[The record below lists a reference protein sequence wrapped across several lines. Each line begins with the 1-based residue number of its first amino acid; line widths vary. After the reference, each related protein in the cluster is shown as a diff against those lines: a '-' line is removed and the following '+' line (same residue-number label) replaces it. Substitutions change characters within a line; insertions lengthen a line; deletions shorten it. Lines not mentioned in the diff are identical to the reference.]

1 MKCMSFGFVGQKPA
15 IMRGPIVSS
24 IVSQLLYQTHWGE
37 LDYLVVDMP
46 PGTGDIQLSLC
57 QELKFDGAVIVTT
70 PQRLSFIDVIKGIEM
85 FQDLRVRI
93 LGIVENMA
101 YYECGKCGHHDLIF
115 GRGYTG
121 MIMTQFGIE
130 VQHSLSRTQ
139 LKSHFSQK
147 YLNTQTMELL
157 LPSYCLLSIP
167 FPRSTPTF
175 ARTLSSS
182 WRLRWKESLFSTT
195 LERGKS

>member
-1 MKCMSFGFVGQKPA
+1 MSFGFVGQKPA

-24 IVSQLLYQTHWGE
+24 IVSQLIYQTHWGE

-93 LGIVENMA
+93 LGIIENMA

-115 GRGYTG
+115 GRGYTS
-121 MIMTQFGIE
+121 MIMEQFGIL
-130 VQHSLSRTQ
+130 VPITTYRTQ
-139 LKSHFSQK
+139 SKSHCSAKFQNIPIMAPR
-147 YLNTQTMELL
+147 LHW
-157 LPSYCLLSIP
+157 SYHPSIP
-167 FPRSTPTF
+167 
-175 ARTLSSS
+175 
-182 WRLRWKESLFSTT
+182 
-195 LERGKS
+195 

>member
-1 MKCMSFGFVGQKPA
+1 MSFGFVGQKPA

-101 YYECGKCGHHDLIF
+101 YYECGKCGNHDLIF

-130 VQHSLSRTQ
+130 VSFFLSRTQ
-139 LKSHFSQK
+139 SKYRFFQK
-147 YLNTQTMELL
+147 FPSTQITALL
-157 LPSYCLLSIP
+157 LPLFYQQNTLSL
-167 FPRSTPTF
+167 RSTLTF
-175 ARTLSSS
+175 ARTL
-182 WRLRWKESLFSTT
+182 LRNCKLRSKEFLFSTT
-195 LERGKS
+195 LQRGRS